1 MKFHPFHLLLLVAT
15 GLTFSCGG
23 DINPIGTY
31 RGKIVMEDGSNVVT
45 LKLGANNKAEVR
57 GLLPKTA
64 HGTWE
69 PEATGMGFVKDGVV
83 AAFDVNKPSDES
95 FRVVLMLQPHEEG
108 LTLADIRV
116 RLLIDGKFSML
127 QSFTLKEK
135 KPLLRRLGEERK

>member
-1 MKFHPFHLLLLVAT
+1 MKFHPFQLLLFAAT

-64 HGTWE
+64 HGTWA

-83 AAFDVNKPSDES
+83 ATFDVKKPSDQS
-95 FRVVLMLQPHEEG
+95 FRVVLMLQQAEEG

-116 RLLIDGKFSML
+116 RLLIEDKFSML
-127 QSFTLKEK
+127 QSYTLKEK
-135 KPLLRRLGEERK
+135 KPLLRRQGQEKK